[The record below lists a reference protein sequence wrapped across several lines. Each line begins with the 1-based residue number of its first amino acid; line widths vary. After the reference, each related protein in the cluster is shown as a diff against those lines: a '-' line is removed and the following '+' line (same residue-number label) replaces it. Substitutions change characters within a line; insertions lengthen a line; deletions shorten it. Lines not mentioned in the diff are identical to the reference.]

1 VPADIFAEVSVK
13 MNRRDRRSRLVIL
26 AILILFLAYLLW
38 GRGNGDLEEVA
49 DFGSNPGKVRMYKY
63 VPAGLPPGA
72 PLVVA
77 LHGCDQ
83 DAKKYSRE
91 TGWSSLA
98 DRHQFAVLYPETGP
112 SNNPL
117 KCWNWF
123 RPEDQVRDGGEALS
137 VKQMVD
143 AMMTAHYLDRRRVFV
158 TGLSAG
164 GALANV
170 LLAAYPDV
178 FAGGAP
184 MAGVACGCASNA
196 LAAVGC
202 MNGSRT
208 LNDRQLLDA
217 ARRGYAGYS
226 GPYPVVSIWQGT
238 TDVIVSPL
246 NADEIALQWR
256 QVHGTDSPPAT
267 DEVIQRSRH
276 IVYRD
281 RDGKGVIEIWK
292 IGGMAHGVSVDPD
305 GTGGEAGGVAG
316 TYAFDRDIWSSY
328 QAAKFWGL
336 LDPGGVPGTR

>member
-1 VPADIFAEVSVK
+1 
-13 MNRRDRRSRLVIL
+13 MNLRYRKSRLFVL
-26 AILILFLAYLLW
+26 ALLVLLLAYLLW

-49 DFGSNPGKVRMYKY
+49 EFGSNPGKVRMYKY

-72 PLVVA
+72 PLIVA

-83 DAKKYSRE
+83 DAKKYSRQ
-91 TGWSSLA
+91 TGWSALA
-98 DRHQFAVLYPETGP
+98 DRHQFAVLYPETGI

-123 RPEDQVRDGGEALS
+123 RPEDQVRGGGEALS

-143 AMMTAHYLDRRRVFV
+143 AMIAAHHLDRKRVFV

-164 GALANV
+164 GAMTNV

-184 MAGVACGCASNA
+184 MAGVAYGCASNA
-196 LAAVGC
+196 MAAVGC

-208 LNDRQLLDA
+208 LSERKGLDA
-217 ARRGYAGYS
+217 VRRGYEGYS

-238 TDVIVSPL
+238 KDAVVSPL
-246 NADEIALQWR
+246 NADEIASQWR
-256 QVHGTDSPPAT
+256 QVHGTDSQPAM

-276 IVYRD
+276 IVYED
-281 RDGKGVIEIWK
+281 RDGKGVVEVWK
-292 IGGMAHGVSVDPD
+292 LEGMGHGISVDPD
-305 GTGGEAGGVAG
+305 GTGGEAGGASG
-316 TYAFDRDIWSSY
+316 AYAFDRDIWSSY
-328 QAAKFWGL
+328 RAVKFWGL
-336 LDPGGVPGTR
+336 LNPGNTPGRK